1 MRAVRTTRFV
11 TFTLALILG
20 TSVATVAADQSEE
33 PLSVRGVVGAVA
45 LDPPASL
52 GSFTAVEGIHQHR
65 DIPVTGSQIITDD
78 LRLSGPLDATMNY
91 DVQSSGTEPVPAWGT
106 ISIDEGAWTGTFTGI
121 RDRDFEPFAF
131 RAFLVG
137 NGSFEGLCAVLDIA
151 ATDESWAIDG
161 VIHPLPMG
169 A

>member
-11 TFTLALILG
+11 AVTLALTLG
-20 TSVATVAADQSEE
+20 TSVATVTANQSEE
-33 PLSVRGVVGAVA
+33 PLSVRGVVGAVE

-52 GSFTAVEGIHQHR
+52 GGFTAIEGIHQHR

-78 LRLSGPLDATMNY
+78 LRLRGPLHASMNY
-91 DVQSSGTEPVPAWGT
+91 DVQSSGQEPVPAWGT

-121 RDRDFEPFAF
+121 RDRDFEPFAV

>member
-1 MRAVRTTRFV
+1 MRAVRTTRFATV
-11 TFTLALILG
+11 TLALILG
-20 TSVATVAADQSEE
+20 TSVVTVAANQSEE
-33 PLSVRGVVGAVA
+33 PLSVRGVVGAVE

-52 GSFTAVEGIHQHR
+52 GSFAAVEGIHQHR
-65 DIPVTGSQIITDD
+65 GIPVTGSQIITDD
-78 LRLSGPLDATMNY
+78 LRLSGRLDASMNY
-91 DVQSSGTEPVPAWGT
+91 DVQSSGKEPVPAWGM
-106 ISIDEGAWTGTFTGI
+106 ISIDEGAWTGTYTGI

-137 NGSFEGLCAVLDIA
+137 HGPLEGLCAVLDIA